1 MGRFKR
7 NSAVN
12 EAKVIQVIAIESI
25 IGEGVEGDPVRPV
38 REYFT
43 FDGQLLARTESIE
56 DLHTGTWVNEPKQPN
71 KLPEREA

>member
-1 MGRFKR
+1 MKDLKFTR

-25 IGEGVEGDPVRPV
+25 TGEGVEGDPIRLV

-43 FDGQLLARTESIE
+43 LDGQLLARTEKSE
-56 DLHTGTWVNEPKQPN
+56 DLNIGKWSSESAQ
-71 KLPEREA
+71 

>member
-1 MGRFKR
+1 MKDLKFVR

-25 IGEGVEGDPVRPV
+25 TGEGVEGDPIRLV

-43 FDGQLLARTESIE
+43 LDGQLLARTEKSE
-56 DLHTGTWVNEPKQPN
+56 DLNIGKWSSESAQ
-71 KLPEREA
+71 

>member
-1 MGRFKR
+1 MKDLKFVR

-25 IGEGVEGDPVRPV
+25 TGEGVEGDPIRPV

-43 FDGQLLARTESIE
+43 LDGQLLARTEKSE
-56 DLHTGTWVNEPKQPN
+56 DLNIGKWSSESAQ
-71 KLPEREA
+71 